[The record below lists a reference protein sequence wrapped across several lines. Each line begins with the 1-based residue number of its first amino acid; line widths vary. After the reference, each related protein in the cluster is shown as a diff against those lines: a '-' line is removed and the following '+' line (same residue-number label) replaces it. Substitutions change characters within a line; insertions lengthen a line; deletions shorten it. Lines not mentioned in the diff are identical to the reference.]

1 MATKRRKKNTRKKV
15 LKNLLSLVIVL
26 ILGLLAYLMEPWQ
39 YIDTDQG
46 NTGDVSQA
54 VELDE
59 SQMAVYYIDVGQA
72 DSILIKMPT
81 GENVL
86 IDAGCEN
93 DATKEDIE
101 KYIQFIKDQGVETI
115 NYMFL
120 THPHYDHIGA
130 ADDIILSDIKVENI
144 ILPESDP
151 LLWNNSKSARILDAM
166 DAKDYTYDT
175 CEPGT
180 IYNIGDAV
188 CTVLGPIGTD
198 FSDKNDYSI
207 VMRVVYGETEFLFT
221 GDATTKSENSIVDE
235 WGASALASDVLK
247 VGHHGSNG
255 SNGKKFLEAV
265 SPSLAI
271 ISVGKDNSYG
281 HPGDKA
287 MERIENYTNAKVL
300 RTDELGTIIITSDGK
315 NLSQVVLSA
324 AG

>member
-1 MATKRRKKNTRKKV
+1 MATKKRKKKAQKKA
-15 LKNLLSLVIVL
+15 LKTVLSLAVAI
-26 ILGLLAYLMEPWQ
+26 ILAIIAYFTEPWK
-39 YIDTDQG
+39 YIDTDDVSG
-46 NTGDVSQA
+46 NVSQA
-54 VELDE
+54 VEIDE

-93 DATKEDIE
+93 DATKEDIA

-115 NYMFL
+115 DYMFL

-130 ADDIILSDIKVENI
+130 ADDVILSDIKIENI

-151 LLWNNSKSARILDAM
+151 LLWNKSKTAKILDAM
-166 DAKDYTYDT
+166 DEKNYTYDT

-180 IYNIGDAV
+180 IYNIGEAV
-188 CTVLGPIGTD
+188 WTVLGPIGTD
-198 FSDKNDYSI
+198 FSNVNDYSI
-207 VMRVVYGETEFLFT
+207 VMRVVYGENEFLFT
-221 GDATTKSENSIVDE
+221 GDATTSSENDIVE
-235 WGASALASDVLK
+235 KWGASALASDVLK

-287 MERIENYTNAKVL
+287 MERIESYTNATIL
-300 RTDELGTIIITSDGK
+300 RTDELGTIVIMSDGK
-315 NLSQVVLSA
+315 NISQVISSA
-324 AG
+324 EK

>member
-1 MATKRRKKNTRKKV
+1 MATKKRKKKKA
-15 LKNLLSLVIVL
+15 LKSLLSLAIVI
-26 ILGLLAYLMEPWQ
+26 ILGLITYFTEPWR
-39 YIDTDQG
+39 YIDPDQG

-54 VELDE
+54 VEVDE

-93 DATKEDIE
+93 GAKKEDIE

-130 ADDIILSDIKVENI
+130 ADDVILSDIKIENI

-151 LLWNNSKSARILDAM
+151 LLWNNSESARILDAI
-166 DAKDYTYDT
+166 DTKNYTYDT

-180 IYNIGDAV
+180 IYNIGEAV

-221 GDATTKSENSIVDE
+221 GDATTKSENSIVEE
-235 WGASALASDVLK
+235 WGASALSSDVLK

-255 SNGKKFLEAV
+255 SSGKKFLEAV

-271 ISVGKDNSYG
+271 ISVGKNNSYG

-287 MERIENYTNAKVL
+287 MERIESYTNAEVL
-300 RTDELGTIIITSDGK
+300 RTDKLGTIIILSDGK
-315 NLSQVVLSA
+315 TISKVVSVFSA
-324 AG
+324 AE

>member
-1 MATKRRKKNTRKKV
+1 MATKKRKKKAQKKA
-15 LKNLLSLVIVL
+15 LKTVLSLAVAIVL
-26 ILGLLAYLMEPWQ
+26 AIIAYFTEPWK
-39 YIDTDQG
+39 YIDTDDVSG
-46 NTGDVSQA
+46 NVSQA
-54 VELDE
+54 VEIDE

-93 DATKEDIE
+93 DATKDDIA

-115 NYMFL
+115 DYMFL

-130 ADDIILSDIKVENI
+130 ADDVILSDIKIENI

-151 LLWNNSKSARILDAM
+151 LLWNKSKTAKILDAM
-166 DAKDYTYDT
+166 DEKNYTYDT

-180 IYNIGDAV
+180 IYNIGEAV
-188 CTVLGPIGTD
+188 WTVLGPIGTD
-198 FSDKNDYSI
+198 FSNVNDYSI
-207 VMRVVYGETEFLFT
+207 VMRVVYGENEFLFT
-221 GDATTKSENSIVDE
+221 GDATTSSENDIVE
-235 WGASALASDVLK
+235 KWGASALASDVLK

-287 MERIENYTNAKVL
+287 MERIESYTNATIL
-300 RTDELGTIIITSDGK
+300 RTDELGTIVIMSDGK
-315 NLSQVVLSA
+315 NISQVISSA
-324 AG
+324 EK